1 MRFLSVCLFAALVF
15 PQFAF
20 CHGHSSHRTH
30 IVETDSGLDI
40 EIVRTDNEHWASYK
54 RDGVRYVTR
63 DAAVL
68 AQIEKAMEKH
78 HAISR
83 EYSEL
88 GRRHSELGREH
99 SQLGREHSRLGR
111 EQSRLAGAGSVDT
124 ERRRREL
131 EDEQRKLED
140 QQRTLEDRQRE
151 LESKQHELESRQR
164 IAESDAYREIGK
176 IFERAVREGKAK
188 RD

>member
-1 MRFLSVCLFAALVF
+1 MRFLPAVLFAALAF
-15 PQFAF
+15 PQLAY

-40 EIVRTDNEHWASYK
+40 EIVRGDSEHWASYK
-54 RDGVRYVTR
+54 RNGVRYVTK

-78 HAISR
+78 GAMSR

-99 SQLGREHSRLGR
+99 SELGREHSRLGR
-111 EQSRLAGAGSVDT
+111 EHSRLGRVSSVEA
-124 ERRRREL
+124 ERRQREL
-131 EDEQRKLED
+131 EAEQRKLED
-140 QQRTLEDRQRE
+140 KQRTLENRQRE
-151 LESKQHELESRQR
+151 LESKQNELESRKR
-164 IAESDAYREIGK
+164 AAESDAYREIGK
-176 IFERAVREGKAK
+176 IFERAVRDGKAK